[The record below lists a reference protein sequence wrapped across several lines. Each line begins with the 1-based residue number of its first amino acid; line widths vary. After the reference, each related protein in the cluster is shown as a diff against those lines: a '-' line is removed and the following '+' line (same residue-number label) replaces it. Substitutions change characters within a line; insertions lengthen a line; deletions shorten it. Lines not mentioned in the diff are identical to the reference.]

1 MIPTTIEQ
9 IADAIGGAIHG
20 VSDRTACVTCVV
32 TDSRHDQVQ
41 SMFVAI
47 RGERVDGHA
56 FAEQAVQRGSIV
68 VLADRIVD
76 APCIVVPDTVAALG
90 MLASWYRTTYLDCTV
105 VGITGSSGKT
115 STKDFV
121 HQVCEVAG
129 PTVSARGSFNTDI
142 GVPLTVLEAD
152 DSTRYLVLEM
162 GMRGPGH
169 IARLVGVVMPDIA
182 VVTNVGTAHIGE
194 LGSQEAIASAKG
206 ELVRDL
212 PADAWA
218 VLNADDPFVR
228 AMQTTAQRWMFGE
241 TGGAEC
247 RAMTVRLDEQARP
260 AFDLVING
268 ASAAVHLQVHGEH
281 AVMNALAAASVGAII
296 GIPIDAI
303 AAALTAAQARSPWR
317 MEVHRTRRGFRV
329 INDAYNANP
338 ESMRA
343 ALKALV
349 AMGGSGRTWA
359 VLGEMRELGEQSQV
373 EHDAIGR
380 LIVRLDIDNLI
391 CIGEGTKVLHLG
403 ASNEGSWGEES
414 RWVPDVDAALATLA
428 AEVQPDDVVL
438 VKASRSVGLD
448 AVATALIDAIG
459 GGAA

>member
-9 IADAIGGAIHG
+9 IAGALGGSMHG
-20 VSDRTACVTCVV
+20 VLDATAHVTSIV
-32 TDSRHDQVQ
+32 TDSRHEQDK

-47 RGERVDGHA
+47 HGARVDGHT
-56 FAEQAVQRGSIV
+56 FAAQAVQRGSIV
-68 VLADRIVD
+68 VLSDRIVD
-76 APCIVVPDTVAALG
+76 APCIVVSDTVAALG
-90 MLASWYRTTYLDCTV
+90 ALATWYRKTFLDCTV

-115 STKDFV
+115 STKDLV
-121 HQVCEVAG
+121 HQVCAAAG
-129 PTVSARGSFNTDI
+129 QTVSARGSFNTDV

-152 DSTRYLVLEM
+152 ASTRYLVLEM

-169 IARLVGVVMPDIA
+169 IARLVGVAMPDIA
-182 VVTNVGTAHIGE
+182 IVTNVGTAHIGE
-194 LGSQEAIASAKG
+194 LGSQEAIAAAKG

-212 PADAWA
+212 PAQAWA

-228 AMQTTAQRWMFGE
+228 AMQTPAQRWMFGE
-241 TGGAEC
+241 TAEAQC
-247 RAMTVRLDEQARP
+247 RAMNVRLDDQAR
-260 AFDLVING
+260 ATFDLVIAG
-268 ASAAVHLQVHGEH
+268 ASAPVALQVHGEH

-296 GIPIDAI
+296 GLSIDAT
-303 AAALTAAQARSPWR
+303 AAALTAAHARSPWR

-349 AMGGSGRTWA
+349 AMGGSGHTWA
-359 VLGEMRELGEQSQV
+359 VLGEMRELGEQSQI

-391 CIGEGTKVLHLG
+391 CVGEGTKVLHLG
-403 ASNEGSWGEES
+403 ASNEGSWGQES
-414 RWVPDVDAALATLA
+414 RWVPDAAAALAIVA

-448 AVATALIDAIG
+448 TLAIALIDDIG